1 MAAVEEDII
10 SVISHEGLI
19 HQLKE
24 ALENYSHTAIWH
36 YAHVA
41 QLVEKKKKR
50 APRAHWETRKMRRYI
65 ADVRYRNRKWGTS
78 LRPLTLLQMQ

>member
-41 QLVEKKKKR
+41 QLVEKKKR

-65 ADVRYRNRKWGTS
+65 TDVRYRNRKWGTS

>member
-1 MAAVEEDII
+1 MATVAEDII
-10 SVISHEGLI
+10 SVISHDELI

-24 ALENYSHTAIWH
+24 ALENYRHTAVRH

-50 APRAHWETRKMRRYI
+50 APRAHWETCKMRKYI
-65 ADVRYRNRKWGTS
+65 ANVRYCNRKWGIS
-78 LRPLTLLQMQ
+78 LRPLTLL